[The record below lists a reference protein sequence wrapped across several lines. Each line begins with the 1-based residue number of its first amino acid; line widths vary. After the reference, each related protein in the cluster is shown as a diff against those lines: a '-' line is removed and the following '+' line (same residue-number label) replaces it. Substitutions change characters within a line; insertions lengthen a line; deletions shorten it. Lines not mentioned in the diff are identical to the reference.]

1 MTTIRRGR
9 PRIGD
14 APTESIRLHARIP
27 SRVLVQLEAEIGSDP
42 ESLRNALGIAVHTP
56 KADRV
61 LAYAPANATERDTSH
76 PISVVVPRDLAEQVR
91 EIYGA
96 GSPGVLRAFAT
107 AIVARRRKHQ
117 RMTDG
122 EVKIAAKGNAE

>member
-14 APTESIRLHARIP
+14 APTESIRLHVRIP
-27 SRVLVQLEAEIGSDP
+27 SRVLVQLEAEIGADP
-42 ESLRNALGIAVHTP
+42 TSLRMALHLAVNTP
-56 KADRV
+56 KVDRV
-61 LAYAPANATERDTSH
+61 LAYAPADATERDTSLA
-76 PISVVVPRDLAEQVR
+76 ISVVVPHDLAAQVR

-107 AIVARRRKHQ
+107 AIMARRHQ
-117 RMTDG
+117 RGLYDG
-122 EVKIAAKGNAE
+122 KGKLTAKGDAE

>member
-14 APTESIRLHARIP
+14 APAESIRLHARIP
-27 SRVLVQLEAEIGSDP
+27 SRVLVQLEAEIGTDP
-42 ESLRNALGIAVHTP
+42 ESLRLALGIAVGVP

-61 LAYAPANATERDTSH
+61 LSYAPAGATERDTSH
-76 PISVVVPRDLAEQVR
+76 PISVVVPRDLAEQVK

-96 GSPGVLRAFAT
+96 GSPGMVRAFAT
-107 AIVARRRKHQ
+107 AIVARRHQ
-117 RMTDG
+117 RGLNDG
-122 EVKIAAKGNAE
+122 KGKLATKGGTE